1 MIGSGSKWGSSAR
14 RPRIGIDL
22 HVVDGIFQGSRTH
35 CLELFSRVI
44 EIVPECDF
52 FAFAA
57 ETERLL
63 SFSPGFSQPNV
74 TLFPMPEKSS
84 SVRLLWQLPQ
94 IARKCELSL
103 LHTQYIV
110 PPTLSCASAVTVHDI
125 LFESHPE
132 YFEKLFVHRSRL
144 LVRSSVRKS
153 SAVFTVSDFSR
164 QQLCQTYAVA
174 DQKVH
179 TIPNGVDCARF
190 FPGDAGNDAVTS
202 LGLRRGEYFL
212 TVGRLEPRK
221 NHANLLRAWA
231 MLKIP
236 RPLLVMI
243 GQRHFGYD
251 EVLNLIQSLRLESDV
266 RILETVSDTL
276 LPSLYRA
283 AKGFVYCSWAEGFGM
298 PVLEAMASGVPVI
311 SSLNTALPEVC
322 ADAALLVDP
331 GKPAQIA
338 DAIMNLD
345 QQPKM
350 RNELVR
356 RGLIRAKDFTWE
368 KAAQTVRRV
377 YLDLFGLPPDRLES
391 QSRDEAPHE

>member
-1 MIGSGSKWGSSAR
+1 MGIIGVAVRFAVEIFLFFKTRVYRNSFRFAMFVAAFITQLTGSHLMDVQQYLMWCFAFFPFFPNFNNRDDQLGERTLIGSGSKWGSSAR

-110 PPTLSCASAVTVHDI
+110 PPMLSCASAVTVHDI

-231 MLKIP
+231 TLKIP

-266 RILETVSDTL
+266 RILETVSD
-276 LPSLYRA
+276 
-283 AKGFVYCSWAEGFGM
+283 
-298 PVLEAMASGVPVI
+298 
-311 SSLNTALPEVC
+311 
-322 ADAALLVDP
+322 
-331 GKPAQIA
+331 
-338 DAIMNLD
+338 DAIAFALS
-345 QQPKM
+345 
-350 RNELVR
+350 R
-356 RGLIRAKDFTWE
+356 REGLCIL
-368 KAAQTVRRV
+368 Q
-377 YLDLFGLPPDRLES
+377 LG
-391 QSRDEAPHE
+391 